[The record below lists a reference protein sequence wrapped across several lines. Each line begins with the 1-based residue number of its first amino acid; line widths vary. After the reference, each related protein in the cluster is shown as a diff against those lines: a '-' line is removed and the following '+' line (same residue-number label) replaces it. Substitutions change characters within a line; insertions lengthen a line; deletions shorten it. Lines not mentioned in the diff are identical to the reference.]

1 MKKTIL
7 NIAVIG
13 LLLLTNACNKLEL
26 SPEDYYTSASFWKTT
41 PQVDGAM
48 IGLHNQ
54 LRGFQ
59 FTFFTL
65 GELRSGAFKDAT
77 GATGTSS
84 LNSASVIRQD
94 LRESSPGISSW
105 AGFYGPVFQVNNF
118 IYQVEQATY
127 LSDADKKYY
136 LGQAY
141 GLRAFYYFHLYRTFG
156 RVPLTSTPKVLTNT
170 PTAAEQAYLERSKTE
185 KETLD
190 FIKAD
195 VLKSE
200 TNFAGNYTAKFQK
213 AQWSLAAT
221 HMLKA
226 EIFLWSA
233 KVKIDGQAPS
243 NVSADLVAARVAAE
257 AALTQ
262 SSAVAGFANIFNYG
276 NKGNSEI
283 IFAIRYQV
291 GEAANSY
298 GQFIYAQT
306 DPMASF
312 VTVGGAPLTSTEAG
326 ASPSDPLKVAGGG
339 SIIRYEYKYDLFLK
353 FDTAKDSRARATFFD
368 FYRTPIASNKFVN
381 LRKFLGTMDGTNR
394 SFASDVP
401 VYRWSEAMLL
411 LAEIKNKQGQDP
423 SVEINAVRKR
433 AYGALAFPAHANGS
447 FEANELAI
455 FYERTKEFVAE
466 GKTWYDLRRMQDAS
480 GNPLAFRRDLPLVG
494 VLDKATQEYK
504 LLWPIDRTTLNQDPK
519 LEQNPLYPGT

>member
-7 NIAVIG
+7 NIAVIA

-26 SPEDYYTSASFWKTT
+26 SPEDYYTSSSFWKTT
-41 PQVDGAM
+41 AQVDGAM

-54 LRGFQ
+54 LRSFQ

-84 LNSASVIRQD
+84 LNSASIIRQD
-94 LRESSPGISSW
+94 LRESSPGITSW
-105 AGFYGPVFQVNNF
+105 AGFYGPIFQVNNF
-118 IYQVEQATY
+118 IFQVEQATY

-195 VLKSE
+195 VIKSE
-200 TNFAGNYTAKFQK
+200 TNFSGNYTAKFQK

-243 NVSADLVAARVAAE
+243 NVSADLVAARAAAE

-262 SSAVAGFANIFNYG
+262 SSAVAGFANIFNYA

-291 GEAANSY
+291 GEATNSY

-368 FYRTPIASNKFVN
+368 FYRAPIASNKFVN

-394 SFASDVP
+394 SFA
-401 VYRWSEAMLL
+401 
-411 LAEIKNKQGQDP
+411 
-423 SVEINAVRKR
+423 
-433 AYGALAFPAHANGS
+433 
-447 FEANELAI
+447 
-455 FYERTKEFVAE
+455 
-466 GKTWYDLRRMQDAS
+466 
-480 GNPLAFRRDLPLVG
+480 
-494 VLDKATQEYK
+494 
-504 LLWPIDRTTLNQDPK
+504 
-519 LEQNPLYPGT
+519 

>member
-1 MKKTIL
+1 
-7 NIAVIG
+7 
-13 LLLLTNACNKLEL
+13 
-26 SPEDYYTSASFWKTT
+26 
-41 PQVDGAM
+41 
-48 IGLHNQ
+48 
-54 LRGFQ
+54 
-59 FTFFTL
+59 
-65 GELRSGAFKDAT
+65 
-77 GATGTSS
+77 
-84 LNSASVIRQD
+84 
-94 LRESSPGISSW
+94 
-105 AGFYGPVFQVNNF
+105 
-118 IYQVEQATY
+118 
-127 LSDADKKYY
+127 
-136 LGQAY
+136 
-141 GLRAFYYFHLYRTFG
+141 
-156 RVPLTSTPKVLTNT
+156 
-170 PTAAEQAYLERSKTE
+170 
-185 KETLD
+185 
-190 FIKAD
+190 
-195 VLKSE
+195 
-200 TNFAGNYTAKFQK
+200 
-213 AQWSLAAT
+213 
-221 HMLKA
+221 MLKA
-226 EIFLWSA
+226 EVFLWSA

-291 GEAANSY
+291 GEATNSY

-312 VTVGGAPLTSTEAG
+312 VTVGGSPLTSTEAG

-368 FYRTPIASNKFVN
+368 FYRAPIASNKFVN

-423 SVEINAVRKR
+423 SIEINAVRKR
-433 AYGALAFPAHANGS
+433 AYGALAFPAYTNGS

-455 FYERTKEFVAE
+455 FDERTKEFVAE
-466 GKTWYDLRRMQDAS
+466 GKRWYDLRRMQDAS
-480 GNPLAFRRDLPLVG
+480 GNPLAFRKDLPLVG

-519 LEQNPLYPGT
+519 LVQNPLYPGT